1 MVRDSVPPL
10 ASPAMDGFRIEARVP
25 RDLPAAELDAAVA
38 LQRALDLERAPDEPL
53 APAEVYRTRITHTGT
68 DAERRAWVAFDPAGG
83 LAGIAALELPLAS
96 NEHLAFSFVGVRAG
110 ARRRGLGR
118 ALVARAA
125 AAARD
130 GGRSVL
136 MTFTDDRLPYG
147 LAFATALGLEVA
159 SEMHTNEVVLAR
171 VDRAR
176 VAALREGARAKAA
189 GYVLET
195 VARPTPDALLGDVCT
210 AFELMNGA
218 PRDRM
223 AWTDQRVTPEHIRER
238 DGLHLQQGRGGFFLL
253 ARRQSDGAV
262 AGFTE
267 LTWLRA
273 APQIVQQHGTAVD
286 PAHRGQSLG
295 MWLKATNLERVL
307 DEVPGA
313 RVIRTGNA
321 DSNDAMLRINR
332 ALGFGPAF
340 AAFVLQGPVETVAA
354 KAGVEERVG

>member
-1 MVRDSVPPL
+1 
-10 ASPAMDGFRIEARVP
+10 MDGFHIEARVP
-25 RDLPAAELDAAVA
+25 HDLPAAEIDAAVA
-38 LQRALDLERAPDEPL
+38 LQRELDLERAPDEPL
-53 APAEVYRTRITHTGT
+53 APAEVYRTRLTHTGS
-68 DAERRAWVAFDPAGG
+68 DAARQAWVAFDPAGG
-83 LAGIAALELPLAS
+83 LAGTAGLELPLTS
-96 NEHLAFSFVGVRAG
+96 NQHLAFGWVGVRADV
-110 ARRRGLGR
+110 RRRGLGR
-118 ALVARAA
+118 ALAARAVA
-125 AAARD
+125 AAKD
-130 GGRSVL
+130 GGRTVL
-136 MTFTDDRLPYG
+136 MTFTDDRLPGG
-147 LAFATALGLEVA
+147 LAFATALGLEIG
-159 SEMHTNEVVLAR
+159 SEMHTNEVVLAS

-176 VAALREGARAKAA
+176 VAALREEARAKAA
-189 GYVLET
+189 GYALET

-223 AWTDQRVTPEHIRER
+223 AWGDQRFTPEQIRER
-238 DGLHLQQGRGGFFLL
+238 DGLHLQQGRGGFLLL
-253 ARRQSDGAV
+253 ARRRSDGAV

-273 APQIVQQHGTAVD
+273 VPQVVQQHGTAVD

-340 AAFVLQGPVETVAA
+340 AAFVLQGPVETIAA
-354 KAGVEERVG
+354 KAAIEARIG